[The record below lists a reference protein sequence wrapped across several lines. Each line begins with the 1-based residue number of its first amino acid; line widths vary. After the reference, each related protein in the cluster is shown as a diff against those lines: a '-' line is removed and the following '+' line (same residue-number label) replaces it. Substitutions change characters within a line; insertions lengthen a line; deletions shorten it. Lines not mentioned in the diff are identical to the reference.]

1 VWAVDVVASVA
12 VIDSTTQSVPTAYR
26 AHARGRWWYANSAW
40 DAFGVCAALQAG
52 PRLSR
57 LLAACRA
64 TPQAAHSRPRWAA
77 RPALRDVRSRLDLTS
92 SDEDRMSDPLADA
105 WRQAGG

>member
-12 VIDSTTQSVPTAYR
+12 VIHSTTQSVPTAYR
-26 AHARGRWWYANSAW
+26 ACARPLVVRELRLGRIRSLCRPAGGSSVESLAGGVPRDSSGSA
-40 DAFGVCAALQAG
+40 FAAAMG
-52 PRLSR
+52 
-57 LLAACRA
+57 
-64 TPQAAHSRPRWAA
+64 A

>member
-40 DAFGVCAALQAG
+40 DAFGVCAAAG
-52 PRLSR
+52 GSSVESLAGGVPRDSSGSAF
-57 LLAACRA
+57 AAA
-64 TPQAAHSRPRWAA
+64 MGA